1 MTVDAGWREN
11 DGLVNTVSAAVPTGA
26 PSKALDKEKIEAGLW
41 NVYPMLDGDHMW
53 LQGGLVRRH
62 DIRAFYPEMLE
73 MIRRLP
79 EQVQSHLRQL

>member
-11 DGLVNTVSAAVPTGA
+11 DGLVNTVSVAVPTGA

-41 NVYPMLDGDHMW
+41 NVYPTLDGDHMW

-62 DIRAFYPEMLE
+62 DIRAFYLEMLE

-79 EQVQSHLRQL
+79 ERA